1 MPSIDINDVVPR
13 GQVTAANGQTIFNYN
28 YILFSQDDLVVIKDG
43 VTLTLSDY
51 TVTGVGNET
60 GGTFVLN
67 VACAGGEIVTH
78 YRQSGLGRGSQY
90 QVDGLLSANPLER
103 DFDRIFTILQEQ
115 KRDIDRGVKLDPED
129 TVSQLILPVTT
140 DRQGKFL
147 AFDSSGN
154 AIASAGTVGDS
165 AIAVSSF
172 METLLGDPDAATA
185 RATLGAAGL
194 ASPTFTGTVTIPTL
208 DLTNALSVVDGG
220 TGQSSYTV
228 GDLLYASGTTAL
240 SKLAAGTNG
249 HVLTLATGVPTWAA
263 PSAGAMELITTS
275 IASNSTTI
283 DFNNLNST
291 YDHYIVVMS
300 DVQPATDDAF
310 FRLRTSSNNGSS
322 YDAGAGNY
330 RYSGTGNST
339 GGVLTQYSSASDT
352 HIALTWPTAT
362 AGLSNVSTEAFSGTV
377 TIYKPSGST
386 NFTQVN
392 FSNAYTPSAASQ
404 FISTV
409 GGGCRTAAADVD
421 AIRFLMS
428 SGNIASGTFKLYGVR
443 NA

>member
-1 MPSIDINDVVPR
+1 MSQYDFGNLESPLSGTALINTHLEPWRNALHSLHSGSSRPSYAQAGTMWLDNTTNPWILKVFDGSDDITLGTLNTSTNTFLGAGISSFGATLIDDADAS
-13 GQVTAANGQTIFNYN
+13 AART
-28 YILFSQDDLVVIKDG
+28 
-43 VTLTLSDY
+43 TL
-51 TVTGVGNET
+51 
-60 GGTFVLN
+60 
-67 VACAGGEIVTH
+67 
-78 YRQSGLGRGSQY
+78 GLGT
-90 QVDGLLSANPLER
+90 VATENTVPAN
-103 DFDRIFTILQEQ
+103 
-115 KRDIDRGVKLDPED
+115 K
-129 TVSQLILPVTT
+129 
-140 DRQGKFL
+140 
-147 AFDSSGN
+147 
-154 AIASAGTVGDS
+154 
-165 AIAVSSF
+165 
-172 METLLGDPDAATA
+172 
-185 RATLGAAGL
+185 
-194 ASPTFTGTVTIPTL
+194 
-208 DLTNALSVVDGG
+208 GG

-428 SGNIASGTFKLYGVR
+428 SGNIASGTFKLYGVK